1 MSSRPRGRVIS
12 FLGPDG
18 AGKST
23 ILAGVERELAQ
34 RTQKYKTFYFAPGYL
49 KRYRP
54 KAELTVTTNP
64 HEGRQYGPL
73 LVAMKIMLML
83 FEFRMGIPRV
93 RCDHSLA
100 LFDRFIHDILVDP
113 VRYRMGRLRWWMRV
127 MLSLAPRPDL
137 LIVVTAP
144 ATVIHSRKQE
154 VPFDET
160 ERQISAYRELAKGFP
175 FAIVIENTSTPEAAI
190 KTALTEILKQ

>member
-1 MSSRPRGRVIS
+1 MSSKQRGRVIS

-18 AGKST
+18 AGKTT
-23 ILAGVERELAQ
+23 ILAGVESELAK
-34 RTQKYKTFYFAPGYL
+34 RSQKFETFYFAPGYL
-49 KRYRP
+49 MRYRP
-54 KAELTVTTNP
+54 KAEHTVTTNP
-64 HEGRQYGPL
+64 HEGRQYGQL

-93 RCDHSLA
+93 RRDHSLA

-113 VRYRMGRLRWWMRV
+113 VRYRMGCLRWWMRV
-127 MLSLAPRPDL
+127 MLALAPRPDL

-144 ATVIHSRKQE
+144 ARVIHSRKQE

-160 ERQISAYRELAKGFP
+160 ERQVSAYRELAKRFP
-175 FAIVIENTSTPEAAI
+175 VAIMIENTGTPEEAI
-190 KTALTEILKQ
+190 KIALTEILKQ